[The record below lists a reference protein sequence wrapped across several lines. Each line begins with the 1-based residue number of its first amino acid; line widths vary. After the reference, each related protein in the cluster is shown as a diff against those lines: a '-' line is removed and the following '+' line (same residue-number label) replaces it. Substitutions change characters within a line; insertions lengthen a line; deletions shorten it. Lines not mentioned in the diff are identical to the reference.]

1 MQSGFLSRSVDRLVA
16 NARVIRGAPEA
27 ILLMVIVGTGIGGFG
42 FQHYRE
48 RFADLNAQLASRD
61 RLPTEYRT
69 KLTEAETQVVKLTS
83 VLAATEKRLTAAN
96 DRSISVENR
105 SRDPHTLYEDNNPI
119 AQVQDPKI
127 DLDQKKVTFAVV
139 NSGYILQTSKLYQFH
154 DWARL
159 YNMVSDGASPEFS
172 YSPLI
177 CKLWEVGDRRQ
188 YSRDATDL
196 RLGRPRTEEDS
207 HKVLACMPDRAL
219 GSGRASS
226 TESFLIPSGWFTRA
240 APIAAP

>member
-61 RLPTEYRT
+61 RLLTEYRT

-154 DWARL
+154 DWKLACGGTRL

-177 CKLWEVGDRRQ
+177 CKIVG
-188 YSRDATDL
+188 SR
-196 RLGRPRTEEDS
+196 
-207 HKVLACMPDRAL
+207 
-219 GSGRASS
+219 
-226 TESFLIPSGWFTRA
+226 
-240 APIAAP
+240 